1 MKNKSIAITTYLL
14 FFNKIAAASEGMPQL
29 NPEFWLSQIL
39 WLTGIFI
46 ILYFLVQKFF
56 SPKLFSL
63 IDARADFIKSLLKEA
78 EIYKNQIQKID
89 NEYNL
94 IISEA
99 KNESKKLSAKLK
111 IDFNEK
117 TSLKKKEFENILNSE
132 TQKAEQEINTFK
144 KETLENIQS
153 IAGEFSKELIEKIT
167 GTAPNSSNLN
177 AVISEI
183 SNKEKKN
190 QYV

>member
-1 MKNKSIAITTYLL
+1 MKNKSIVIITYLL

-78 EIYKNQIQKID
+78 EIYKNQIQKLE

-111 IDFNEK
+111 SDFNEK

-144 KETLENIQS
+144 KQTLENIQN
-153 IAGEFSKELIEKIT
+153 IAGDFSKELIEKIT

>member
-1 MKNKSIAITTYLL
+1 MKNKSIVIITYLL
-14 FFNKIAAASEGMPQL
+14 FFNKIAVASEGMPQL

-78 EIYKNQIQKID
+78 EIYKNQIQKLE

-94 IISEA
+94 IIAEA

-111 IDFNEK
+111 SDFNEK

-144 KETLENIQS
+144 KQTLENIQN
-153 IAGEFSKELIEKIT
+153 IACDFSRELIEKIT

-177 AVISEI
+177 AVITEI

>member
-1 MKNKSIAITTYLL
+1 MKNKSIVIITYLL

-78 EIYKNQIQKID
+78 EIYKNQIQKLE

-94 IISEA
+94 IIAEA

-111 IDFNEK
+111 SDFNEK

-132 TQKAEQEINTFK
+132 TQKAEQEINIFK
-144 KETLENIQS
+144 KQTLENIQN
-153 IAGEFSKELIEKIT
+153 IAGDFSKELIEKIT

-177 AVISEI
+177 AVITEI

-190 QYV
+190 QHV

>member
-1 MKNKSIAITTYLL
+1 LKNKSIAITTYLL

-94 IISEA
+94 IIAEA

-117 TSLKKKEFENILNSE
+117 NSLKKKEFENILNSE

-144 KETLENIQS
+144 KEILENIQS

>member
-1 MKNKSIAITTYLL
+1 MKNKSIVIITYLL

-78 EIYKNQIQKID
+78 EIYKNQIQKLE

-94 IISEA
+94 IIAEA

-111 IDFNEK
+111 SDFNEK

-144 KETLENIQS
+144 KQTLENIQN
-153 IAGEFSKELIEKIT
+153 IAGDFSKELIEKIT

-177 AVISEI
+177 AVITEI
-183 SNKEKKN
+183 SNKEKKD

>member
-1 MKNKSIAITTYLL
+1 MKNKSIVIITYLL

-78 EIYKNQIQKID
+78 EIYKNQIQKLE

-94 IISEA
+94 IIAEA

-111 IDFNEK
+111 SDFNEK

-132 TQKAEQEINTFK
+132 TQKAEQEINIFK
-144 KETLENIQS
+144 KQTLENIQN
-153 IAGEFSKELIEKIT
+153 IAGDFSKELIEKIT

-177 AVISEI
+177 AVITEI
-183 SNKEKKN
+183 SNKEKKD

>member
-1 MKNKSIAITTYLL
+1 MKNKSIVIITYLL

-78 EIYKNQIQKID
+78 EIYKNQIQKLE

-94 IISEA
+94 IIAEA
-99 KNESKKLSAKLK
+99 KNESKKISAKLK
-111 IDFNEK
+111 NDFNEK

>member
-1 MKNKSIAITTYLL
+1 MKNKSIVIITYLL

-63 IDARADFIKSLLKEA
+63 IDARADYIKSLLKEA
-78 EIYKNQIQKID
+78 EIYKNQIQKLE

-94 IISEA
+94 IIADA

-111 IDFNEK
+111 NDFNEK

-144 KETLENIQS
+144 KQTLENIQN
-153 IAGEFSKELIEKIT
+153 IAGDFSRELIEKIT

-177 AVISEI
+177 AVITEI
-183 SNKEKKN
+183 SNKEKKK
-190 QYV
+190 QYG

>member
-94 IISEA
+94 IIAEA

-144 KETLENIQS
+144 KEILENIQS